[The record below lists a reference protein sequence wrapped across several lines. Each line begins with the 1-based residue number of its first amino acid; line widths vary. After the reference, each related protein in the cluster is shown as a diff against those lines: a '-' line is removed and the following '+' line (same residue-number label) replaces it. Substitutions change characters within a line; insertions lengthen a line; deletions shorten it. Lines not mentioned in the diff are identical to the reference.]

1 MNFPDALQPHAT
13 TRFAAVPAI
22 ALSAAAAANRD
33 AMHAA
38 RTSELRIARSTVF
51 RSDAAGDSEGDGRWA
66 GGPFRQRASLDTE
79 TPNQATEEEHGQ
91 AEPGRDRTNRQ
102 VVAIDGQVI
111 PRLDYRA

>member
-13 TRFAAVPAI
+13 TRFAAVQAI

-51 RSDAAGDSEGDGRWA
+51 CSDAAGDSEGDGRWA
-66 GGPFRQRASLDTE
+66 GGPFRQRASLDPE
-79 TPNQATEEEHGQ
+79 TPNQATEEADVQ
-91 AEPGRDRTNRQ
+91 ADQGCNRFNRQ
-102 VVAIDGQVI
+102 ATQTDAQPISRIDYQ
-111 PRLDYRA
+111 A